1 MKKVICKAVIIVIL
15 LLSIF
20 NVIDSIYAANSV
32 GASTS
37 GLGLIA
43 TIETSSTIELNASN
57 VSLDITPSAAGT
69 LGKSSA
75 LVLSAYTNTTTGCD
89 VTMTADSA
97 ALTSGVNTIPSLA
110 SGSTYTDVTF
120 TNDSWGYQVESGNYN
135 PVLTG
140 EGANAIKTISTM
152 TGDTADT
159 TNVYFAAKLTQAT
172 KPGTY
177 TNTVTFSSVCTPLGS

>member
-37 GLGLIA
+37 GLGLMA

-120 TNDSWGYQVESGNYN
+120 TNDSWGYQIESGNYN

>member
-1 MKKVICKAVIIVIL
+1 MKKVIRIVIIGIL
-15 LLSIF
+15 MLSAF
-20 NVIDSIYAANSV
+20 NVVDSIYAANSV

-37 GLGLIA
+37 GLNLIA
-43 TIETSSTIELNASN
+43 TIETSSTIELNAQN
-57 VSLDITPSAAGT
+57 VALDITPSAAGA

-75 LVLSAYTNTTTGCD
+75 LVLSAYTNTNGCD
-89 VTMTADSA
+89 VTMTANS
-97 ALTSGVNTIPSLA
+97 TSLISGANSIPSLA
-110 SGSTYTDVTF
+110 SGSTYTDATF

-140 EGANAIKTISTM
+140 EGANAIKTITTM

-177 TNTVTFSSVCTPLGS
+177 TNTVIFSSVCAPLGS

>member
-1 MKKVICKAVIIVIL
+1 MKRVIRIVIIGIL
-15 LLSIF
+15 MLSAF
-20 NVIDSIYAANSV
+20 NVVDSIYAANSV

-37 GLGLIA
+37 GLNLIA

-57 VSLDITPSAAGT
+57 VSLNITPSAAGT

-75 LVLSAYTNTTTGCD
+75 LVLSAYTNTATGCD
-89 VTMTADSA
+89 VTMTANS
-97 ALTSGVNTIPSLA
+97 TSLISGANSIPSLA
-110 SGSTYTDVTF
+110 SGSTYTDATF

-140 EGANAIKTISTM
+140 EGANAIKTITTM

-177 TNTVTFSSVCTPLGS
+177 TNTVIFSSVCTPLGS